1 MLDGIKFSLI
11 VSISICSILH
21 MTNMKIEKVGDPE
34 LSRSMPYA
42 VPATPWVSH
51 TRGNLNLIITVTIN
65 INILFIIL
73 SIILFIILIIIIYNA
88 LTWLQFNLK
97 ADSQYNQD
105 TTRLDHPQS
114 LFYFMPQPSRI
125 QLNSLMTQSN
135 LVAIQFHKRQNCRA
149 D

>member
-1 MLDGIKFSLI
+1 MSGSMLKLFSNYCHNPKDLFGHTI
-11 VSISICSILH
+11 PICVVK
-21 MTNMKIEKVGDPE
+21 TK
-34 LSRSMPYA
+34 SRSMPYA

-51 TRGNLNLIITVTIN
+51 TPGNLNLIITVTIN

-73 SIILFIILIIIIYNA
+73 SIILFIITYNA
-88 LTWLQFNLK
+88 LTCLQLNLK
-97 ADSQYNQD
+97 AGSQYNQD

-125 QLNSLMTQSN
+125 QLNSLKTQSN
-135 LVAIQFHKRQNCRA
+135 LVAIQFHKRQNCRT